1 MGRKHLMLSL
11 LAAAALV
18 AACGGSDEPADSAQ
32 NVNLAAVRDSIRQAR
47 AAKGEK
53 APAAP
58 ATVATESSG
67 AIAAPPVENAVQRET
82 FAYAG
87 GTRDPFASLIATKAT
102 GPTIDNLQLVAIYEA
117 HSGGVTSSVAV
128 LREKDSGKRYM
139 LREGEQL
146 GRMQVVR
153 ILTKD
158 VTFQIEDFGFE
169 RQETL
174 SLRKQEDMTP

>member
-1 MGRKHLMLSL
+1 MRSL
-11 LAAAALV
+11 LAAAV
-18 AACGGSDEPADSAQ
+18 AVTACGGSGQPDTADQ
-32 NVNLAAVRDSIRQAR
+32 VNVSAVRDSIHKAR
-47 AAKGEK
+47 AA
-53 APAAP
+53 APQQ
-58 ATVATESSG
+58 ATVATVASGSQTVTSG
-67 AIAAPPVENAVQRET
+67 AIAAPPMENAVQRET

-87 GTRDPFASLIATKAT
+87 GTRDPFASLISMKAT
-102 GPTIDNLQLVAIYEA
+102 GPTIDNLQLVAIYESR
-117 HSGGVTSSVAV
+117 SGGVTSSVAV

-139 LREGEQL
+139 LREGESL

-153 ILTKD
+153 IQTKD